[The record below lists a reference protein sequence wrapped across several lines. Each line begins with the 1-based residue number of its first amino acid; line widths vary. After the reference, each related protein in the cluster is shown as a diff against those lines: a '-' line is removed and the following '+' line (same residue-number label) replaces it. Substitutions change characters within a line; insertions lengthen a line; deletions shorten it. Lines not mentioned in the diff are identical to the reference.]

1 MWAVLA
7 LSVFLSIHLVAISI
21 LFAYGIYEDE
31 SLTWPETSARLLY
44 DPVATMSLLMILL
57 IVYRYNRCAWHIELG
72 VICFTHILWFI
83 CMSCVS
89 MRGHTSCA
97 RSIVDCQCNRP
108 CAASRHT
115 IVYPLYRLR
124 AIGTTRQ

>member
-7 LSVFLSIHLVAISI
+7 LSVFLSIHLIAISI

-57 IVYRYNRCAWHIELG
+57 IVYRYNRCAWRIELG
-72 VICFTHILWFI
+72 VVCTYTLVHLHVL
-83 CMSCVS
+83 CLNARTCV
-89 MRGHTSCA
+89 MCL
-97 RSIVDCQCNRP
+97 
-108 CAASRHT
+108 
-115 IVYPLYRLR
+115 VYCWLLMQPPLCC
-124 AIGTTRQ
+124 